1 MRMLKAMVA
10 RLFMAAVLAAPMVMV
25 FGGVFEGAIPPG
37 VSWT

>member
-1 MRMLKAMVA
+1 MLKAMVA

-25 FGGVFEGAIPPG
+25 FGGAIPPG